1 MTPTLPAGRAGRPP
15 RRTRGPLRAIARGFT
30 LIELMITVAIVAI
43 LASVAYPSYQEQ
55 MRKLQRAEAKNALS
69 RATMNLERAFT
80 ASADGSYPADADFPR
95 LFGLPAGSTVFS
107 NPERVGEGKFQL
119 VYRRGADTRSFTV
132 RATMSTEATPDGKCS
147 ELAIDERGVR
157 TIVGTGTVDLCW
169 R

>member
-1 MTPTLPAGRAGRPP
+1 MIRSYRTARPARRPLPT
-15 RRTRGPLRAIARGFT
+15 GPLRVLAGGFT

-55 MRKLQRAEAKNALS
+55 MRKLQRAEAKNALA
-69 RATMNLERAFT
+69 RATHNLERAFT
-80 ASADGSYPADADFPR
+80 ASADGAYPAEADFAR
-95 LFGLPAGSTVFS
+95 LFGLPAGSAVFS

-119 VYRRGADTRSFTV
+119 FYRRGADTRSYAL
-132 RATMSTEATPDGKCS
+132 RATMSSSATPDAKCT

-157 TIVGTGTVDLCW
+157 SITGTGTVDLCW